1 MATTKINIGGVLGGS
16 RSISSAKTTIT
27 NVKSS
32 YNSTR
37 NQIDPKIM
45 NRNNLNK
52 RFANIYTKLGAV
64 ETKIGRINATVN
76 SCVNQYNNTEQDV
89 LANGKEIAETLKIT
103 GAVVSL
109 LGIMSPAVKQFE
121 EIGRIIKKDTV
132 LDVTIDKAKEKMV
145 DFIDE
150 TIDSLK
156 AGATERTVHGGGG
169 RILEDTEVDNND
181 AVVETVQQK
190 NQYPSLKHNM
200 TNPIC
205 QTDKQYDAIFRQ
217 PYGYN
222 AGCCATTYAIGL
234 SIVNDKS
241 YNPTDYWY
249 GGATHYDEGGITD
262 YIDGFDVNGIYK
274 SLLDGKPSMCHYGHN
289 LYDGGQHYVLITGIK
304 ENADI
309 NNLTYKD
316 FVAIDV
322 ATGTEQSLAEIE
334 KRYIGF
340 NLWGYH
346 LFK

>member
-181 AVVETVQQK
+181 AVVEKVQQNNDK
-190 NQYPSLKHNM
+190 FYSYGDTNYVSIDDFLNYAMVQDVNIGNCTAVAWCMGKSMYTREKCDPYSPTYWNPNKGAIYTGVSKVVETNQFATMYEELLNEKPVMFYAYNGNSISKYHAVTVVGVSENANIANLTAQDFLCIDPTDGQIKKVSEVGYHN
-200 TNPIC
+200 
-205 QTDKQYDAIFRQ
+205 
-217 PYGYN
+217 YN
-222 AGCCATTYAIGL
+222 GTVYTYA
-234 SIVNDKS
+234 
-241 YNPTDYWY
+241 
-249 GGATHYDEGGITD
+249 
-262 YIDGFDVNGIYK
+262 
-274 SLLDGKPSMCHYGHN
+274 
-289 LYDGGQHYVLITGIK
+289 
-304 ENADI
+304 
-309 NNLTYKD
+309 
-316 FVAIDV
+316 
-322 ATGTEQSLAEIE
+322 
-334 KRYIGF
+334 
-340 NLWGYH
+340 
-346 LFK
+346 